1 MKKQKLNLI
10 IDILLLILMAAIMG
24 IGFLLKFRLLSG
36 HEKWEKY
43 GANLDTTLFGLDRH
57 QWGTIHL
64 ILGLILFV
72 VLVLHIWFHWNMIIC
87 IFKKLIK
94 NKGPRI
100 VFTIVLCLLTLFFLI
115 APFVFN
121 IEIEDIREKQGYY
134 KSHLQEKNIDNN
146 SNKGVALNRE
156 NDKSPKLK
164 TIRNKEN
171 DKSPKLKTIRNKKN
185 QKVSPEIE
193 IKGFMSIADVSKKF
207 NIPADKIKK
216 HLGIPQSTPDN
227 KRLGNLRKTYNFEM
241 SKLRKFI
248 KKNSENME

>member
-146 SNKGVALNRE
+146 SNKGNAL
-156 NDKSPKLK
+156 
-164 TIRNKEN
+164 NKEN

-185 QKVSPEIE
+185 QKASPEIE
-193 IKGFMSIADVSKKF
+193 IKGFMSITDVSKKF

-216 HLGIPQSTPDN
+216 HLGIPQSTPDS

-241 SKLRKFI
+241 SKLREFV

>member
-1 MKKQKLNLI
+1 MKKPKLNLI

-64 ILGLILFV
+64 ILGLTLFV

-87 IFKKLIK
+87 IFRKLIK

-100 VFTIVLCLLTLFFLI
+100 IFTIVLCLLTLFFLV

-134 KSHLQEKNIDNN
+134 KSHLQEKNIDTN
-146 SNKGVALNRE
+146 SKKGNAL
-156 NDKSPKLK
+156 
-164 TIRNKEN
+164 NKEN

-185 QKVSPEIE
+185 QKASPEIE
-193 IKGFMSIADVSKKF
+193 IKGFMSIKDVSKKF
-207 NIPADKIKK
+207 NIPADKIKE
-216 HLGIPQSTPDN
+216 HLGIPQSTPDS

-241 SKLRKFI
+241 SKLREFV

>member
-1 MKKQKLNLI
+1 MKKPKLNLI

-64 ILGLILFV
+64 ILGLTLFV

-87 IFKKLIK
+87 IFRKLIK

-100 VFTIVLCLLTLFFLI
+100 IFTIVLCLLTLFFLI

-134 KSHLQEKNIDNN
+134 KSHLQEKNIDTN
-146 SNKGVALNRE
+146 SKKGNAL
-156 NDKSPKLK
+156 
-164 TIRNKEN
+164 NKEN
-171 DKSPKLKTIRNKKN
+171 DKSPKLKKIRNKKN
-185 QKVSPEIE
+185 QKASPEIE
-193 IKGFMSIADVSKKF
+193 IKGFMSIKDVSKKF
-207 NIPADKIKK
+207 NIPADKIKE
-216 HLGIPQSTPDN
+216 HLGIPQSTPDS

-241 SKLRKFI
+241 SKLRDFV

>member
-1 MKKQKLNLI
+1 MKKPKLNLI

-100 VFTIVLCLLTLFFLI
+100 IFTIVLCLLTLFFLI

-134 KSHLQEKNIDNN
+134 KSHLQEKNIDTN
-146 SNKGVALNRE
+146 SNKGNAL
-156 NDKSPKLK
+156 
-164 TIRNKEN
+164 NKEN

-185 QKVSPEIE
+185 QKASPEIE
-193 IKGFMSIADVSKKF
+193 IKGFMSIKDVSKKF
-207 NIPADKIKK
+207 NIPADKIKE
-216 HLGIPQSTPDN
+216 HLGIPQSTPDS

-241 SKLRKFI
+241 SKLREFV

>member
-64 ILGLILFV
+64 ILGLTLFV

-146 SNKGVALNRE
+146 SNKGNAL
-156 NDKSPKLK
+156 
-164 TIRNKEN
+164 NKEN

-185 QKVSPEIE
+185 QKASPEIE
-193 IKGFMSIADVSKKF
+193 IKGFMSITDVSKKF

-216 HLGIPQSTPDN
+216 HLGIPQSTPDS

-241 SKLRKFI
+241 SKLREFV

>member
-1 MKKQKLNLI
+1 MKKPKLNLI

-64 ILGLILFV
+64 ILGLTLFV

-87 IFKKLIK
+87 IFRKLIK

-100 VFTIVLCLLTLFFLI
+100 IFTIVLCLLTLFFLV

-134 KSHLQEKNIDNN
+134 KSHLQEKNIDTN
-146 SNKGVALNRE
+146 SKKGNAL
-156 NDKSPKLK
+156 
-164 TIRNKEN
+164 NKEN
-171 DKSPKLKTIRNKKN
+171 DKSPKLKKIRNKKN
-185 QKVSPEIE
+185 QKASPEIE
-193 IKGFMSIADVSKKF
+193 IKGFMSIADISKKF
-207 NIPADKIKK
+207 NIPTDKIKK
-216 HLGIPQSTPDN
+216 HLGIPQSTPDS

-241 SKLRKFI
+241 SKLRDFV

>member
-1 MKKQKLNLI
+1 
-10 IDILLLILMAAIMG
+10 MG

-64 ILGLILFV
+64 ILGLTLFV

-87 IFKKLIK
+87 IFRKLIK

-100 VFTIVLCLLTLFFLI
+100 IFTIVLCLLTLFFLI

-134 KSHLQEKNIDNN
+134 KSHLQEKNIDTN
-146 SNKGVALNRE
+146 SKKGNAL
-156 NDKSPKLK
+156 
-164 TIRNKEN
+164 NKEN
-171 DKSPKLKTIRNKKN
+171 DKSPKLKKIRNKKN
-185 QKVSPEIE
+185 QKASPEIE
-193 IKGFMSIADVSKKF
+193 IKGFMSIKDVSKKF
-207 NIPADKIKK
+207 NIPADKIKE
-216 HLGIPQSTPDN
+216 HLGIPQSTPDS

-241 SKLRKFI
+241 SKLRDFV

>member
-1 MKKQKLNLI
+1 MKKPKLNLI

-64 ILGLILFV
+64 ILGLTLFV

-87 IFKKLIK
+87 IFRKLIK

-100 VFTIVLCLLTLFFLI
+100 IFTIVLCLLTLFFLI

-146 SNKGVALNRE
+146 SNKGNAL
-156 NDKSPKLK
+156 
-164 TIRNKEN
+164 NKEN
-171 DKSPKLKTIRNKKN
+171 DKSPKLKKIRNKKN
-185 QKVSPEIE
+185 QKASPEIE
-193 IKGFMSIADVSKKF
+193 IKGFMSIKDVSKKF
-207 NIPADKIKK
+207 NIPADKIKE
-216 HLGIPQSTPDN
+216 HLGIPQSTPDS

-241 SKLRKFI
+241 SKLRDFV

>member
-1 MKKQKLNLI
+1 
-10 IDILLLILMAAIMG
+10 MG

-64 ILGLILFV
+64 ILGLTLFV

-87 IFKKLIK
+87 IFRKLIK

-100 VFTIVLCLLTLFFLI
+100 IFTIVLCLLTLFFLI

-134 KSHLQEKNIDNN
+134 KSHLQEKNIDTN
-146 SNKGVALNRE
+146 SKKGNAL
-156 NDKSPKLK
+156 
-164 TIRNKEN
+164 NKEN
-171 DKSPKLKTIRNKKN
+171 DKSPKLKKIRNKKN
-185 QKVSPEIE
+185 QKASPEIE
-193 IKGFMSIADVSKKF
+193 IKGFMSIKDVSKKF

-216 HLGIPQSTPDN
+216 HLGIPQSTPDS

-241 SKLRKFI
+241 SKLREFV

>member
-64 ILGLILFV
+64 ILGLTLFV

-87 IFKKLIK
+87 IFRKLIK

-100 VFTIVLCLLTLFFLI
+100 IFTIVLCLLTLFFLI

-134 KSHLQEKNIDNN
+134 KSHLQEKNIDTN
-146 SNKGVALNRE
+146 SKKGNAL
-156 NDKSPKLK
+156 
-164 TIRNKEN
+164 NKEN
-171 DKSPKLKTIRNKKN
+171 DKSPKLKKIRNKKN
-185 QKVSPEIE
+185 QKASPEIE
-193 IKGFMSIADVSKKF
+193 IKGFMSIKDVSKKF
-207 NIPADKIKK
+207 NIPADKIKE
-216 HLGIPQSTPDN
+216 HLGIPQSTPDS

-241 SKLRKFI
+241 SKLRDFV

>member
-64 ILGLILFV
+64 ILGLTLFV

-134 KSHLQEKNIDNN
+134 KSHLQEKNIDTN
-146 SNKGVALNRE
+146 SKKGNAL
-156 NDKSPKLK
+156 
-164 TIRNKEN
+164 NKEN

-185 QKVSPEIE
+185 QKASPEIE
-193 IKGFMSIADVSKKF
+193 IKGFMSITDVSKKF

-216 HLGIPQSTPDN
+216 HLGIPQSTPDS

-241 SKLRKFI
+241 SKLREFV

>member
-1 MKKQKLNLI
+1 MKKPKLNLI

-134 KSHLQEKNIDNN
+134 KSHLQEKNIDTN
-146 SNKGVALNRE
+146 SKKGNAL
-156 NDKSPKLK
+156 
-164 TIRNKEN
+164 NKEN
-171 DKSPKLKTIRNKKN
+171 DKSPKLKKIRNKKN
-185 QKVSPEIE
+185 QKASPEIE
-193 IKGFMSIADVSKKF
+193 IKGFMSIKDVSKKF
-207 NIPADKIKK
+207 NIPADKIKE
-216 HLGIPQSTPDN
+216 HLGIPQSTPDS

-241 SKLRKFI
+241 SKLRDFV

>member
-64 ILGLILFV
+64 ILGLTLFV

-87 IFKKLIK
+87 IFRKLIK

-134 KSHLQEKNIDNN
+134 KSHLQEKNIDTN
-146 SNKGVALNRE
+146 SKKGNAL
-156 NDKSPKLK
+156 
-164 TIRNKEN
+164 NKEN
-171 DKSPKLKTIRNKKN
+171 DKSPKLKKIRNKKN
-185 QKVSPEIE
+185 QKASPEIE
-193 IKGFMSIADVSKKF
+193 IKGFMSIKDVSKKF
-207 NIPADKIKK
+207 NIPADKIKE
-216 HLGIPQSTPDN
+216 HLGIPQSTPDS

-241 SKLRKFI
+241 SKLRDFV